1 MKLCIVNDCSRP
13 QFGGGYCAYHQY
25 IRRKHGGDLYKPK
38 PRQKRK
44 PIPKESKKRKEEHKY
59 YTQHCKELTQELK
72 DANNGRIF
80 CFFSGREITGKPVYH
95 HLRGRSGDF
104 YLDKKWLVPCLNKY
118 HNMYHFTPIEKIMQE
133 SWYPEFLIKLREKAE
148 DLYKKEIK
156 KQDKSELNFE

>member
-1 MKLCIVNDCSRP
+1 MKICSELNCNSP
-13 QFGGGYCAYHQY
+13 VFSNSYCKYHQY
-25 IRRKHGGDLYKPK
+25 KRKMRGGDLYERK

-59 YTQHCKELTQELK
+59 YAQHCKELTQELK

-104 YLDKKWLVPCLNKY
+104 YTDKRWLVPCLNKY
-118 HNMYHFTPIEKIMQE
+118 HNMYHFTPIEKLIQE

-148 DLYKKEIK
+148 DLYNKEIK
-156 KQDKSELNFE
+156 KREKSELDL